1 MEVVDAGAVSVGP
14 ARYAE
19 LHAIIG
25 SQASFRSKEQAA
37 AVELTA
43 QRKHNLFLILGTG
56 GGKSLVFMAAAANA
70 EEIKQGLMTVVIV
83 PLRALL
89 RDMCRRLDEKDIKYC
104 EWATGTSD
112 VRPNT
117 RCILVTADAA
127 ASPPFLTFLHKIFH
141 AKRLARVVLDE
152 VHTILTSEH
161 YRPLLGCLGHLREL
175 AVQLL
180 LLTATMPV
188 AGTAQ
193 LLQKLQILP
202 ATTKLI
208 RASTA
213 RPNII
218 YSRFKIDSRDPSR
231 LTFTDVG
238 GGRQSIVTFIVNY
251 SHNLQAGDRI
261 LVYCLTRNDA
271 QSLAGKLDCD
281 FYHAKLDEACQ
292 DRIYKQWTSSQG
304 SRILTTTS
312 CLGAGMDYPA
322 VRMVVHWKLPRN
334 LLDKEQE
341 SGRAGRDGGEACS
354 VV

>member
-1 MEVVDAGAVSVGP
+1 MGP
-14 ARYAE
+14 
-19 LHAIIG
+19 
-25 SQASFRSKEQAA
+25 QASFRSKEQAA

-43 QRKHNLFLILGTG
+43 QRKDNLLLILGTG
-56 GGKSLVFMAAAANA
+56 GGKSLVFMAAAVNA
-70 EEIKQGLMTVVIV
+70 EEIKQGLMTVVIF
-83 PLRALL
+83 PLQALI
-89 RDMCRRLDEKDIKYC
+89 RDMRRRLDEKNIKYC
-104 EWATGTSD
+104 QWTTENSD

-127 ASPPFLTFLHKIFH
+127 ASSSFLTFLHKMFC
-141 AKRLARVVLDE
+141 AKRLARIVLDE
-152 VHTILTSEH
+152 AHSILTSEH
-161 YRPLLGCLGHLREL
+161 YRPIMGCLGQLREL
-175 AVQLL
+175 AVQFL

-188 AGTAQ
+188 AGMAQ

-208 RASTA
+208 RASTT

-218 YSRFKIDSRDPSR
+218 YSRFKIDSRDASR
-231 LTFTDVG
+231 LTFTDVDG
-238 GGRQSIVTFIVNY
+238 KSRSITTFIVDH
-251 SHNLQAGDRI
+251 SKTLRMGDRI

-271 QSLAGKLDCD
+271 ESLAGRLDCD
-281 FYHAKLDEACQ
+281 FYHAKLDEAHQ
-292 DRIYKQWTSSQG
+292 DRIYNQWKSPQG
-304 SRILTTTS
+304 SCILTTTS

-341 SGRAGRDGGEACS
+341 SGRAGRDGEEAHS